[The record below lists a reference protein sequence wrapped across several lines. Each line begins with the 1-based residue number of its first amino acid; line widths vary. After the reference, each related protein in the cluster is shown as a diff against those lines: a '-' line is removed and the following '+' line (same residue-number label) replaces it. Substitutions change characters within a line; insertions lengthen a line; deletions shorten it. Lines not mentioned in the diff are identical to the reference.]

1 MRSPSQPAR
10 DYRHPTNMQYVSWL
24 WTSQYHIAILGT
36 IAAFVLAWIV
46 TQGGA
51 KIVNA
56 KVQSDRE
63 RFRLRQSLNTFV
75 LVAFVVVVGLLWA
88 RKLQHTSTFLGL
100 IGAGLAVAL
109 REPLLSIA
117 GRIAIFAGH
126 IYSVG
131 DRIQLEKMSGDVI
144 GVGFFYTRMMEI
156 GNWIGGDQYSGRI
169 IQFANAT
176 IFGTAVMNYTQDF
189 AYIWDEVKLPVTYE
203 SNFRVATQILTD
215 VGGEYTKEFLEGAQH
230 QLDRMRHYFLIPE
243 TDLKPQVFTKVT
255 DNYLQLTMR
264 YVVDPKKR
272 RSASS
277 FIYAKVFE
285 RLQQRD
291 DVQIGSQTISVTLG
305 ESNDLKRVLDGGHES
320 NGRPEHRAA

>member
-1 MRSPSQPAR
+1 
-10 DYRHPTNMQYVSWL
+10 MQYVSWL
-24 WTSQYHIAILGT
+24 WTSQYHIAILGSV
-36 IAAFVLAWIV
+36 AAFVLAWIGARV
-46 TQGGA
+46 GA

-56 KVQSDRE
+56 EVHSDRE

-126 IYSVG
+126 MYSVG

-156 GNWIGGDQYSGRI
+156 GNWISGDQYSGRI

-189 AYIWDEVKLPVTYE
+189 GYIWDEVKLAITYQ
-203 SNFRVATQILTD
+203 SNLLAATQILSE
-215 VGGEYTKEFLEGAQH
+215 VGGEYSKEFLEGAQH

-255 DNYLQLTMR
+255 DNYLELTLR

-272 RSASS
+272 RYASS
-277 FIYAKVFE
+277 FIYSKVFE
-285 RLQQRD
+285 RLQQRQ
-291 DVQIGSQTISVTLG
+291 DVQIGSQTMSVTLG
-305 ESNDLKRVLDGGHES
+305 ESKDFKSALSG
-320 NGRPEHRAA
+320 EHDSARNPQREVA